1 MSRMFYGASNFN
13 QDISSWDVSNV
24 TNMEQ
29 TFDGASSF
37 TSDLSEWDVS
47 NVVNM
52 WGTFMNATSFDSDLS
67 SWNVASVTTF
77 ENTFN
82 NTGIS
87 YFNKCAIHE
96 SWSDQN
102 DNWGYD
108 WSEYCP
114 FFPQSKNELETAID
128 LWVDDNSAA
137 LELSLIHI

>member
-1 MSRMFYGASNFN
+1 MFTGA
-13 QDISSWDVSNV
+13 
-24 TNMEQ
+24 TN
-29 TFDGASSF
+29 F
-37 TSDLSEWDVS
+37 TSDLSGWDVS

-96 SWSDQN
+96 
-102 DNWGYD
+102 
-108 WSEYCP
+108 
-114 FFPQSKNELETAID
+114 
-128 LWVDDNSAA
+128 
-137 LELSLIHI
+137 